1 MKKHQYEKNI
11 LEDFMTFLI
20 RDEYILTKDVVP
32 KYYERTSYKG
42 ECERTIINF
51 NLGMKKVS
59 LKELKQRINYFVLG
73 LTDRR

>member
-1 MKKHQYEKNI
+1 MKKHQYEKDI
-11 LEDFMTFLI
+11 LEDFMTFLME
-20 RDEYILTKDVVP
+20 DEYILTKDVIP
-32 KYYERTSYKG
+32 KYYERISYKG
-42 ECERTIINF
+42 EGERTIINF